1 MAETVS
7 GRGLRTLALLV
18 LPAVAGAAAIVS
30 AWALATRAADAE
42 PDALSGATDSVT
54 VRYDGPRGL
63 LPRDA
68 RLRAT
73 ARSSAGRVVAA
84 TFLLDGRPLGTDTSP
99 PFTLDLDSRLV
110 QPGAH
115 RLRVAAVDSLG
126 ARAESPA
133 SAVRTV
139 ASSAGVLTLSP
150 ESGLQPALA
159 ALAHGGATVRLR
171 PGRWTVHH
179 LVVGS
184 GATLV
189 GSGPGTVL
197 EASTGSDT
205 TPLLRL
211 HGRGIR
217 VADLAIDAAGQG
229 GREPITVA
237 VADGSRDVLLQR
249 LTLTGVH
256 GDAVNIWGAHE
267 NVSVQDSLIDGGGGG
282 HAGVFALESASS
294 RDTSV
299 IRTRIRGFRS
309 FGVLFAQ
316 KDYGLR
322 AAGLHALA
330 LDNTISDVRDP
341 GRVGCRSNPFGHG
354 CGTNEIGIETGAVAA
369 SIVGNTISRTAW
381 DGVETVGSSSSTT
394 VIGNRISQTPT
405 GVYLEHSTNG
415 TLVGRNLISA
425 VDTGINVEWR
435 YDGVGSQ
442 HNTFQSNRVADAR
455 KHGVYVGPG
464 ENGNIIVGNEF
475 VRGSRPAILLQG
487 SSGNRVNG
495 NRGCGSHGGLVAQTD
510 GRSDRGATVRSEG
523 NETSGN
529 TDQASCRM
537 R

>member
-1 MAETVS
+1 MAKTVS
-7 GRGLRTLALLV
+7 GCGLRTLALLV
-18 LPAVAGAAAIVS
+18 LPAVVVAAAIVS
-30 AWALATRAADAE
+30 AWVPATRPADASS
-42 PDALSGATDSVT
+42 AATSSVT
-54 VRYDGPRGL
+54 VHYDGPRGL

-68 RLRAT
+68 HLRAT
-73 ARSSAGRVVAA
+73 ARSSTGRVVAA

-115 RLRVAAVDSLG
+115 RLRVTAVDSLG
-126 ARAESPA
+126 ARAESPV
-133 SAVRTV
+133 SLVRTV
-139 ASSAGVLTLSP
+139 ASSAGVLALSP
-150 ESGLQPALA
+150 EAGLQPALA
-159 ALAHGGATVRLR
+159 ALAHGDATVRLR
-171 PGRWTVHH
+171 PGRYSVHN

-197 EASTGSDT
+197 AAPAGSDS

-229 GREPITVA
+229 GREPTTVA
-237 VADGSRDVLLQR
+237 VADGSQDVLLQR

-256 GDAVNIWGAHE
+256 GDAVNIWGAHA

-282 HAGVFALESASS
+282 HAGVFALESAAS

-299 IRTRIRGFRS
+299 IRTRIRSFRS

-330 LDNTISDVRDP
+330 LDNTISEIRDP
-341 GRVGCRSNPFGHG
+341 GRAGCRSNPLGTG

-369 SIVGNTISRTAW
+369 SVVDNTISRTAW
-381 DGVETVGSSSSTT
+381 DGVETVGSSTSTT
-394 VIGNRISQTPT
+394 VVGNRISQTPT

-415 TLVGRNLISA
+415 TLVARNLISD

-455 KHGVYVGPG
+455 KHAVYVGPG
-464 ENGNIIVGNEF
+464 ENGNTIVGNVF

-487 SSGNRVNG
+487 SSGNRVNR
-495 NRGCGSHGGLVAQTD
+495 NRACGSHGDLVAQAD

-523 NETSGN
+523 NDISGN
-529 TDQASCRM
+529 TDQASCRT